1 MPLVVATLQSELIGI
16 FDKPKGNPVP
26 TPVAMNVA
34 KAYMNY
40 CSAGMNV
47 GGFPFTAMPGAQ
59 TLGQELDSI
68 MSKTS
73 PSGSI
78 TAMDMAKAFDSC
90 LATFMSTNQTTIV
103 TAPGLPILNTELVD
117 LLSSPKPSATL
128 FAQGYAK
135 ALNNYTA
142 AAIVSGIIPGSPPI
156 PFTGPIS

>member
-1 MPLVVATLQSELIGI
+1 MPLIVATLQSELVGI

-40 CSAGMNV
+40 CSAGMNT

-59 TLGQELDSI
+59 TLGQELDAV
-68 MSKTS
+68 MSKTNA
-73 PSGSI
+73 SGSLA
-78 TAMDMAKAFDSC
+78 AMDMAKAFDSC

-103 TAPGLPILNTELVD
+103 TAPGLPVLNTELVD
-117 LLSSPKPSATL
+117 LFSSPKPSASL
-128 FAQGYAK
+128 FAMGFAK
-135 ALNNYTA
+135 ALNNYTMT
-142 AAIVSGIIPGSPPI
+142 AIVSGIIPGSPPI